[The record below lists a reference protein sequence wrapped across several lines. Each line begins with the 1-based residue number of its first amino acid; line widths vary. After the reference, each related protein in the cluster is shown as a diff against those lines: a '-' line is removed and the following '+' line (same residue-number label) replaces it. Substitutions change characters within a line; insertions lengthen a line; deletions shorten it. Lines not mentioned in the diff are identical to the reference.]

1 MRNKIIAVVN
11 QKGGTGKT
19 TTTINLG
26 SALSRLKKKVL
37 LIDLDPQANLSYSLG
52 IEDSKES
59 LAEVLAGELSID
71 QAIISKNGL
80 HILPGSVGMV
90 DVELGLVNQ
99 PEREFYLKNLLST
112 LPYDYILIDAPPS
125 LSLLALNALAA
136 SHEIIIPLQ
145 LEVLTF
151 RGLTQILETI
161 QQVKD
166 TVNPALKI
174 AGILMVMY
182 DKRRKLTLE
191 LEKYLKD
198 NIDEN
203 IFESVIHSNVKIAEA
218 PSFGLSVIDY
228 DPSCVGSKDYI
239 ALAKELNK
247 KNNLKKTNGLQELVR

>member
-26 SALSRLKKKVL
+26 SALSKLKKKVL
-37 LIDLDPQANLSYSLG
+37 LVDLDPQANLSYSLG
-52 IEDSKES
+52 ISDAKES
-59 LAEVLAGELSID
+59 LAEVLAGEISID
-71 QAIISKNGL
+71 KAIVSKNGL

-90 DVELGLVNQ
+90 DIELSLVSQ
-99 PEREFYLKNLLST
+99 PEREFYLKNLLGT

-136 SHEIIIPLQ
+136 AHEVIIPLQ

-161 QQVKD
+161 QQVRD
-166 TVNPALKI
+166 SVNPGLKI

-191 LEKYLKD
+191 LEKYLNE
-198 NIDEN
+198 NIEEN
-203 IFESVIHSNVKIAEA
+203 IFQTVIHSNVKIAEA
-218 PSFGLSVIDY
+218 PSFGLSVLDY
-228 DPSCVGSKDYI
+228 DPSCIGAKDYY
-239 ALAKELNK
+239 ALAKEVNK
-247 KNNLKKTNGLQELVR
+247 NNNLKKTGGLVELIH